1 MNEGDMED
9 RDSGL
14 GAAWDEARRRLFRP
28 VPPPTRAETEAF
40 TQRVLA
46 RLPDE
51 AGAVW
56 LGRWLAPSFAFS
68 AAALALALTLPPAED
83 DGTESLLAAASPAV
97 AAWAAAPASAE
108 DLLGWPAEG
117 R

>member
-9 RDSGL
+9 SDSGL
-14 GAAWDEARRRLFRP
+14 EAAWEKARGRLFRP

-51 AGAVW
+51 SAPLW
-56 LGRWLAPSFAFS
+56 LGRWLAPSLAFS

-83 DGTESLLAAASPAV
+83 DGSESLLASASPAA

-108 DLLGWPAEG
+108 DLLGWPAEE